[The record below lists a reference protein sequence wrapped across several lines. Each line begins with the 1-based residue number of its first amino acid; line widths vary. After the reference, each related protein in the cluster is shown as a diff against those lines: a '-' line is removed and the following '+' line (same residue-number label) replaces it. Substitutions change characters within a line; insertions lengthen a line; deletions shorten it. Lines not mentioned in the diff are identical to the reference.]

1 MAGPVQSITRAEID
15 HFWKRK
21 KLEEEEHQ
29 LAQEKEAARIRVR
42 TLKARLSTPHIDQKE
57 FVK

>member
-42 TLKARLSTPHIDQKE
+42 TLKARLFFPHIDQK
-57 FVK
+57 